1 MSAAAKIKWVLLSA
15 LLLLVVII
23 AFQNL
28 EMVEVR
34 ILFWDGQ
41 LTKAVLL
48 AGMAFIGF
56 VMGLAVRPL
65 WHMRGWRKKGK
76 LGSAEPGSQPA
87 K

>member
-34 ILFWDGQ
+34 ILLWDGQ

-48 AGMAFIGF
+48 AGMTFIGF
-56 VMGLAVRPL
+56 LMGLAARPL
-65 WHMRGWRKKGK
+65 WHMRGSRKKGK
-76 LGSAEPGSQPA
+76 LGSADTGSQPA